1 MNPPERK
8 MADERFLIVRLGS
21 LGDIVFTLPM
31 LAALRDT
38 FCRSHIAWVVN
49 ERWKPLLEGNPDLND
64 VITLPSSSIS
74 AFFACGKRLRDD
86 GYTTVFDVQ
95 GLYKSALLA
104 RLTHVP
110 QRIGYSFS
118 FAREGAA
125 AFFYTQRVK
134 PTSKHIVDQNVELAA
149 AAGAKIGPA
158 RFPLSISS
166 EAQSAVNQFLT
177 AAKISRYV
185 VLSPG
190 GGWLSKLWPPD
201 RFGELALKLWER
213 HGLRIIVNCGP
224 GEAQLAEIV
233 VANAALALPIIVQYG
248 IPEMMELLRGAELVV
263 AADSGPLHLANA
275 LGTPVVGLFGQTS
288 PDRNGPYGGRDIV
301 VRNVDDSETT
311 YKREKFYSEEMC
323 SISVDQVMEA
333 VEKRLAQRAL
343 EGDEHSSG
351 ESSANR
357 PEHATSPEPGSIGSD
372 AFGKPAGS
380 AR

>member
-1 MNPPERK
+1 

-21 LGDIVFTLPM
+21 LGDIIFTLPM

-64 VITLPSSSIS
+64 AITLPNSSTS
-74 AFFACGKRLRDD
+74 AFFKCGKRLRENK
-86 GYTTVFDVQ
+86 YTTVIDVQ

-104 RLTHVP
+104 KLTGVKP
-110 QRIGYSFS
+110 RIGYSFS

-125 AFFYTQRVK
+125 SVFYTKRVT
-134 PTSKHIVDQNVELAA
+134 PVSKHMVDQNLELAA
-149 AAGAKIGPA
+149 AAGARIESA
-158 RFPLSISS
+158 RFPLTIPS
-166 EAQSAVNQFLT
+166 EAQSAVQQFLAT
-177 AAKISRYV
+177 TKISRYV

-201 RFGELALKLWER
+201 RFGELAVKLWEA
-213 HGLRIIVNCGP
+213 HGLRIIINCGP
-224 GEAQLAEIV
+224 AEAQLAEIV

-248 IPEMMELLRGAELVV
+248 IAEMMALLRGAELVV

-275 LGTPVVGLFGQTS
+275 LGIPVVGLFGPTS

-311 YKREKFYSEEMC
+311 YKRENAYSESMC
-323 SISVDQVMEA
+323 SITVDQVMEA
-333 VEKRLAQRAL
+333 VEKRLAMRAL
-343 EGDEHSSG
+343 QRNAQRTNELPAKYSAQ
-351 ESSANR
+351 SANSQSASL
-357 PEHATSPEPGSIGSD
+357 ATDP
-372 AFGKPAGS
+372 FVKPAGS
-380 AR
+380 GR